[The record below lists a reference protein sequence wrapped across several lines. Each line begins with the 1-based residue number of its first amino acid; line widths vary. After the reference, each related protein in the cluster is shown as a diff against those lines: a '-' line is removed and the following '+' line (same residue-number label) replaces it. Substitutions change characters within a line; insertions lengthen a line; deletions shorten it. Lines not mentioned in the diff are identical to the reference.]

1 LVGLHSNA
9 DLVKRSVDQHRMH
22 EASSGAT
29 TESAAVAHLVALGYE
44 DPVEAAAR
52 SAAVEQAR
60 QAMLKAAEELLKK
73 GDVATAIDSLESMCG
88 DASEWAAPH
97 HLLARAYYLAGR
109 WDAVDERLR
118 WLECQGVEHAELA
131 LLRAKLALRKRSL
144 DAASDQ
150 AEYAKHLHH
159 PLPAADILLGEVEY
173 RRGNLAAAEVAYRRA
188 IEAPGPNAAAWAGL
202 AAIALRRDE
211 LAEAID
217 WSLRA
222 IELEPR
228 LASAHYRLGLALQ
241 KLQRPRE
248 ATAAIR
254 AVAALSPMLAGPF
267 RWLALLAVNQGDSVS
282 ADEFRRLGKEI
293 IARRRLSRR
302 A

>member
-1 LVGLHSNA
+1 M
-9 DLVKRSVDQHRMH
+9 R
-22 EASSGAT
+22 EALSGAT

-52 SAAVEQAR
+52 STAVEQAR
-60 QAMLKAAEELLKK
+60 QATLKAAEELLKK

-97 HLLARAYYLAGR
+97 HLLARAYCLAGR
-109 WDAVDERLR
+109 WDAVGERLR
-118 WLECQGVEHAELA
+118 WLEWQGVEHAELA

-144 DAASDQ
+144 DAATDQ

-159 PLPAADILLGEVEY
+159 PLPAAEVLIGEVEF
-173 RRGNLAAAEVAYRRA
+173 RRGNLAASEAAYRRA
-188 IEAPGPNAAAWAGL
+188 IEVPGPNAAAWAGL

-217 WSLRA
+217 CSLRA
-222 IELEPR
+222 IEQEPR

-241 KLQRPRE
+241 KLHRTHE
-248 ATAAIR
+248 ATAALR
-254 AVAALSPMLAGPF
+254 AAAALNPTLAGPF
-267 RWLALLAVNQGDSVS
+267 RWLALLAVKQGEPV
-282 ADEFRRLGKEI
+282 AAKEFQRLGKEV
-293 IARRRLSRR
+293 IARRSLRRR